1 MGGSSMPKADYD
13 LMAIMYSAYGIHHI
27 LCNID
32 GNRFQLT
39 RDLTLDAWYDILQE
53 PVSIDKLVL
62 TIQKCKNN
70 KAVDDGGC
78 RVQCYECGDDEL

>member
-32 GNRFQLT
+32 GNRFQPT
-39 RDLTLDAWYDILQE
+39 RYPTRI
-53 PVSIDKLVL
+53 IMVL
-62 TIQKCKNN
+62 TTAGVVPGLGAANEMRRYNVKSSRIGWAHTQND
-70 KAVDDGGC
+70 A
-78 RVQCYECGDDEL
+78 YFS